1 MKKSRILKHRLKP
14 YIKNGFK
21 KKTFDD
27 TEIEEFIFHQKKKP
41 YFNID
46 INIDINKTLVSNK
59 LSFGK

>member
-27 TEIEEFIFHQKKKP
+27 TEIEEFIFHQ
-41 YFNID
+41 
-46 INIDINKTLVSNK
+46 NKSRI
-59 LSFGK
+59 SI